1 MNSTS
6 YNLRHKEM
14 TTTRITYIY
23 IIYIKIIFN
32 VCRNKQGRI
41 KGEARPRPLLPDP
54 LILPVS
60 KNKGESSAVADPD
73 LQIRRGGGVGLQ
85 KFFWPKNKGGPPPPS
100 PPPRAAPLHPQ
111 LIRSKAN
118 SDVADNET
126 NAHD

>member
-14 TTTRITYIY
+14 TTTRITYICILY
-23 IIYIKIIFN
+23 ISKSSLF

-60 KNKGESSAVADPD
+60 KNKGELSAVADPD
-73 LQIRRGGGVGLQ
+73 LKIRRGGGVGLQ
-85 KFFWPKNKGGPPPPS
+85 KFF
-100 PPPRAAPLHPQ
+100 L
-111 LIRSKAN
+111 
-118 SDVADNET
+118 V
-126 NAHD
+126 

>member
-1 MNSTS
+1 
-6 YNLRHKEM
+6 M

-60 KNKGESSAVADPD
+60 KNKGELSAVADPD
-73 LQIRRGGGVGLQ
+73 LQIRRGGRGRSAKIFFGL
-85 KFFWPKNKGGPPPPS
+85 KIRGGRPPS
-100 PPPRAAPLHPQ
+100 LPPRAAPLHPQ

>member
-23 IIYIKIIFN
+23 IIYIKIIFI

-54 LILPVS
+54 LILAVS
-60 KNKGESSAVADPD
+60 KNKGELLAVADPD
-73 LQIRRGGGVGLQ
+73 LQIRRGEGSVCKIFFGLKIRGGR
-85 KFFWPKNKGGPPPPS
+85 PS
-100 PPPRAAPLHPQ
+100 PPPPRAASLDPQ
-111 LIRSKAN
+111 LIRSKAG
-118 SDVADNET
+118 EQ
-126 NAHD
+126 

>member
-1 MNSTS
+1 
-6 YNLRHKEM
+6 M
-14 TTTRITYIY
+14 TTTCITYIY

-60 KNKGESSAVADPD
+60 KNKGELSAVADPD

-85 KFFWPKNKGGPPPPS
+85 KFFLGLKIRGARA
-100 PPPRAAPLHPQ
+100 PRAAPLDPQ
-111 LIRSKAN
+111 LIRCKAN

>member
-14 TTTRITYIY
+14 TTTRITYICILY
-23 IIYIKIIFN
+23 ISKSSLF
-32 VCRNKQGRI
+32 VSRNKQGRI

-60 KNKGESSAVADPD
+60 KNKGELSAVADPD

-85 KFFWPKNKGGPPPPS
+85 KFF
-100 PPPRAAPLHPQ
+100 L
-111 LIRSKAN
+111 
-118 SDVADNET
+118 V
-126 NAHD
+126 

>member
-1 MNSTS
+1 
-6 YNLRHKEM
+6 M
-14 TTTRITYIY
+14 TTTCITYIY

-60 KNKGESSAVADPD
+60 KNKGELSAVADPD

-85 KFFWPKNKGGPPPPS
+85 KFFWSKNKGGPPPP
-100 PPPRAAPLHPQ
+100 LHPPEP
-111 LIRSKAN
+111 LPYIRN
-118 SDVADNET
+118 
-126 NAHD
+126 